1 MFHFRFLLY
10 NYFIINL
17 LKKVSMKKNKVKR
30 ISALVATNLTIFLF
44 LLLPFFTI
52 VSAQQIPLQ
61 GTTPKLQNPLGSSNT
76 SLTAFANSIVDAV
89 VTVGLPIAALMIVY
103 SGFLFVKARG
113 NPSELEVAKR
123 AFFYALVGIAI
134 ILGAKVL
141 SEVIKGT
148 IDVLRS

>member
-1 MFHFRFLLY
+1 
-10 NYFIINL
+10 
-17 LKKVSMKKNKVKR
+17 MKNNKVKR
-30 ISALVATNLTIFLF
+30 ISALVATNLVIFLF
-44 LLLPFFTI
+44 LLLPFFTV

-61 GTTPKLQNPLGSSNT
+61 GTTPKLQNPLGDGNNNLT
-76 SLTAFANSIVDAV
+76 SFANSIVDAV

-103 SGFLFVKARG
+103 SGFLFVAARG
-113 NPSELEVAKR
+113 NESKLKDAKN
-123 AFFYALVGIAI
+123 AFLYAVIGIAI

>member
-1 MFHFRFLLY
+1 M
-10 NYFIINL
+10 INL
-17 LKKVSMKKNKVKR
+17 MGKVSMKKNKVKR
-30 ISALVATNLTIFLF
+30 ISALVATNLAIFLF
-44 LLLPFFTI
+44 LLLPFFTF

-61 GTTPKLQNPLGSSNT
+61 GTTPKLQNPLGDGNNNLT
-76 SLTAFANSIVDAV
+76 SFANSIVDAV

-103 SGFLFVKARG
+103 SGFLFVAARG
-113 NPSELEVAKR
+113 NESKLKDAKN
-123 AFFYALVGIAI
+123 AFLYAVIGIAI

>member
-1 MFHFRFLLY
+1 M
-10 NYFIINL
+10 INL
-17 LKKVSMKKNKVKR
+17 LRKVSMKNNKVKR
-30 ISALVATNLTIFLF
+30 ISALVATNLVIFLF
-44 LLLPFFTI
+44 LLLPFFTV

-61 GTTPKLQNPLGSSNT
+61 GTTPKLQNPLGDGNNNLT
-76 SLTAFANSIVDAV
+76 SFANSIVDAV

-103 SGFLFVKARG
+103 SGFLFVAARG
-113 NPSELEVAKR
+113 NESKLKDAKN
-123 AFFYALVGIAI
+123 AFLYAVIGIAI

>member
-1 MFHFRFLLY
+1 M
-10 NYFIINL
+10 INL
-17 LKKVSMKKNKVKR
+17 MGKVSMKNNKVKR
-30 ISALVATNLTIFLF
+30 ISALVATNLVIFLF
-44 LLLPFFTI
+44 LLLPFFTV

-61 GTTPKLQNPLGSSNT
+61 GTTPKLQNPLGDGNNNLT
-76 SLTAFANSIVDAV
+76 SFANSIVDAV

-103 SGFLFVKARG
+103 SGFLFVAARG
-113 NPSELEVAKR
+113 NESKLKDAKN
-123 AFFYALVGIAI
+123 AFLYAVIGIAI

>member
-1 MFHFRFLLY
+1 MINFLG
-10 NYFIINL
+10 
-17 LKKVSMKKNKVKR
+17 KVSMKKNKVKR
-30 ISALVATNLTIFLF
+30 ISALVAINLTTFLF

-52 VSAQQIPLQ
+52 VSAQQIPIQ
-61 GTTPKLQNPLGSSNT
+61 GTTPKLQNPLGSGNNNLT
-76 SLTAFANSIVDAV
+76 SFANSIVDAV

-103 SGFLFVKARG
+103 SGFLFVAARG
-113 NPSELEVAKR
+113 NESKLKDAKN
-123 AFFYALVGIAI
+123 AFLYAVIGIAI

>member
-1 MFHFRFLLY
+1 
-10 NYFIINL
+10 
-17 LKKVSMKKNKVKR
+17 MKKNKVKR
-30 ISALVATNLTIFLF
+30 ISALVATSLTIFLF

-52 VSAQQIPLQ
+52 VSAQQIPIQ
-61 GTTPKLQNPLGSSNT
+61 GTTPKLQNPLGSGNNNLT
-76 SLTAFANSIVDAV
+76 SFANSIVDAV

-103 SGFLFVKARG
+103 SGFLFVAARG
-113 NPSELEVAKR
+113 NESKLKDAKN
-123 AFFYALVGIAI
+123 AFLYAVIGIAI